1 MQTDK
6 KRSLQ
11 VIKDEAT
18 RMHYTALIH
27 NLSLPSSV
35 RMYYVTK
42 LAQLKRYGSKVR
54 VKNHCTLT
62 GRSRGV
68 YRFCKLSRIAFRRA
82 AAQGYLPGVVKSSW

>member
-6 KRSLQ
+6 KRRLQ

-42 LAQLKRYGSKVR
+42 LHS
-54 VKNHCTLT
+54 
-62 GRSRGV
+62 
-68 YRFCKLSRIAFRRA
+68 
-82 AAQGYLPGVVKSSW
+82 